1 VVGLNLLSADPTL
14 SSDQLLLRSSRR
26 CEEMFVVLWVVFSF
40 AVAIAAN
47 ANGRS
52 GCGWFFISLLISPL
66 FAILMVI
73 AMPSKNE

>member
-1 VVGLNLLSADPTL
+1 VELKLLSADPTL
-14 SSDQLLLRSSRR
+14 PYNQLLLKSSGR
-26 CEEMFVVLWVVFSF
+26 CEEMFVVLWIVFSF

-66 FAILMVI
+66 FAILLVI
-73 AMPSKNE
+73 AVPSKNE